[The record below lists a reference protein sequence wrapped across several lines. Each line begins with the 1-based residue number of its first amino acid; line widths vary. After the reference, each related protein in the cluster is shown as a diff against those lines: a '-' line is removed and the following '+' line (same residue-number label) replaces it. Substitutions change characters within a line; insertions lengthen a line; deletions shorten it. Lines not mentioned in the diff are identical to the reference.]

1 MNSTQRN
8 TLSKTLLSVAAAL
21 VLAGGAVL
29 AQPGDLQIT
38 VDYQGSG
45 TVSTDHQL
53 SVFLFDTP
61 NISQDSLPIWTGQ
74 LAENQKTLTAG
85 DIGASTVWVAVTF
98 DETGGYDPFAG
109 PPPSGSP
116 LAMYSADQTG
126 MPSGVQ
132 LTGDQETKITI
143 AFDDTIRLP

>member
-1 MNSTQRN
+1 M
-8 TLSKTLLSVAAAL
+8 
-21 VLAGGAVL
+21 
-29 AQPGDLQIT
+29 
-38 VDYQGSG
+38 
-45 TVSTDHQL
+45 
-53 SVFLFDTP
+53 FLFDTP
-61 NISQDSLPIWTGQ
+61 NISQDSIPIWTGQ

-116 LAMYSADQTG
+116 IAMYSADQTG
-126 MPSGVQ
+126 MPSGLQ
-132 LTGDQETKITI
+132 LTADQETKITI